1 MPITEAIILAGGLGT
16 RLRSAVPDL
25 PKCMAPVNKKPFLH
39 YLINHLQEQ
48 GIKQFIFSLGFKS
61 EAFLQFLSATLA
73 EDNYELVIEPYPL
86 GTGGAI
92 HFAAAK
98 ATTDNILVANGDSIF
113 KVAVSAM
120 EALHMK
126 QSADCTLAL
135 KPMQNFN
142 RYGTV
147 TLLPNQQIESFSEKK
162 YCTEGLINGGVY
174 LLQVPRFMAKS
185 FPEKF
190 SFESDYLEKYYG
202 IDLMMGCIQNGYFI
216 DIGIPEDY
224 EKAQKEL

>member
-25 PKCMAPVNKKPFLH
+25 PKCMAPVNKQPFLY
-39 YLINHLQEQ
+39 YLITHLQEQ
-48 GIKQFIFSLGFKS
+48 GIKRFIFSLGFRS
-61 EAFLQFLSATLA
+61 EAFLQFLSDTLTK
-73 EDNYELVIEPYPL
+73 DSYELVIEPYPL

-98 ATTDNILVANGDSIF
+98 AQTNNLLVANGDSIF
-113 KVAVSAM
+113 KISVSAM
-120 EALHMK
+120 EALHMEH
-126 QSADCTLAL
+126 SADCTLAL
-135 KPMQNFN
+135 KPMQNFS

-147 TLLPNQQIESFSEKK
+147 TLLPNHRIESFSEKK

-174 LLQVPRFMAKS
+174 LLQVPKFLAKH

-190 SFESDYLEKYYG
+190 SFEADYLEKYHAT
-202 IDLMMGCIQNGYFI
+202 DLMMGSVQNGYFI

-224 EKAQKEL
+224 EKAQREL